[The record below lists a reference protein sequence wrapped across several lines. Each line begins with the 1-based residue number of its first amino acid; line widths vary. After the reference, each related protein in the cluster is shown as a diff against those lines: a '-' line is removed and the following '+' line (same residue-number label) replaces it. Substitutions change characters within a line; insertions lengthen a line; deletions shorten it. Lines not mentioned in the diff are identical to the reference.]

1 MKLKTLAI
9 TASLLLGGLSAP
21 AFANPTT
28 CADAARPASAQQ
40 LARHPGARWSPRL
53 APRGVRPVDLGQVH
67 TARTTA
73 RVLRAVRHYEGAIGR
88 ADRLNLA
95 PRRQLS
101 DLRRDVLFL
110 RGLLQSLGRDGR
122 LDARDVGMLE
132 AAMGD
137 LAVRIE
143 ALAPRGFG
151 EPVRVVRAR

>member
-9 TASLLLGGLSAP
+9 TASLLLGSLSAP

-28 CADAARPASAQQ
+28 CAAAARPASAQQ

-53 APRGVRPVDLGQVH
+53 APRAIRPVNLAHVRTTQ
-67 TARTTA
+67 TTA
-73 RVLRAVRHYEGAIGR
+73 RVLRAVRDYERAIGR

-101 DLRRDVLFL
+101 DLRRDALFL

-137 LAVRIE
+137 LTMRID